1 MKQNVKWIPEVGQS
15 YYFITFDSDVLEF
28 QCDEEILGP
37 EDGSEFDMPIF
48 SSAEECVGMCSYLN
62 ELLKNTECERIVEE
76 KKFDVV
82 AVFGECAVRD
92 FMDVFGSD
100 DKVSIEELESKGS
113 VVRHSFATEA
123 ERDAYMLALED
134 SAGWLE
140 SVVADEKNLKP

>member
-1 MKQNVKWIPEVGQS
+1 MKRNVKWIPEVGQS

-48 SSAEECVGMCSYLN
+48 SSVEECVGMCSYLN
-62 ELLKNTECERIVEE
+62 ELLKNTECESIMKE

>member
-1 MKQNVKWIPEVGQS
+1 MKQNVKWKPEVGQS

-48 SSAEECVGMCSYLN
+48 SSAEECMGMCSCLN
-62 ELLKNTECERIVEE
+62 ELLKNAGCERIVEE

-82 AVFGECAVRD
+82 AVFGEVAVRR
-92 FMDVFGSD
+92 FMDVLGSEY
-100 DKVSIEELESKGS
+100 KVSEEELESCGS

>member
-1 MKQNVKWIPEVGQS
+1 MKRNVKWIPEVGQS
-15 YYFITFDSDVLEF
+15 YYFITFDSDILEY
-28 QCDEEILGP
+28 QCDEEILGV

-48 SSAEECVGMCSYLN
+48 SSAEECVRMCSYLN
-62 ELLKNTECERIVEE
+62 ELLKNAECESIMKE

-82 AVFGECAVRD
+82 VVFGEYAVRD
-92 FMDVFGSD
+92 FMDVWGSE
-100 DKVSIEELESKGS
+100 DKVSEEELESKGS

-140 SVVADEKNLKP
+140 SVVADERNLKP